1 MFGLPFFHVRE
12 SWTRQKIAIEKLLK
26 NVPKMQMAVVRVLV
40 LIQVGG
46 KADGAADAAPSP
58 ARYRARAPKQA
69 HAFSTEAIRQR
80 KTSARRTGRA
90 ADPLALPCCSR
101 RAETCFYAATLAFSF
116 RSPGALS

>member
-1 MFGLPFFHVRE
+1 MVLPFFHAGNGQ
-12 SWTRQKIAIEKLLK
+12 TCRQ
-26 NVPKMQMAVVRVLV
+26 NHPKKARILPRKTQMAIRRVLV

-46 KADGAADAAPSP
+46 RADGAADAAPSP